1 MPMVTRTPQLSV
13 RLLERAKDLARSE
26 EYEFIYQVKRTLYA
40 EGFEE
45 VDRVLRA
52 TGVKAE
58 LRILLATHARRDNPR
73 ATNSQ

>member
-1 MPMVTRTPQLSV
+1 MVTRTPQLPE
-13 RLLERAKDLARSE
+13 RLLERAKELARSE
-26 EYEFIYQVKRTLYA
+26 EYAFIYQVKRTLHA

-58 LRILLATHARRDNPR
+58 LRTLLATHAPRDNP
-73 ATNSQ
+73 SQ